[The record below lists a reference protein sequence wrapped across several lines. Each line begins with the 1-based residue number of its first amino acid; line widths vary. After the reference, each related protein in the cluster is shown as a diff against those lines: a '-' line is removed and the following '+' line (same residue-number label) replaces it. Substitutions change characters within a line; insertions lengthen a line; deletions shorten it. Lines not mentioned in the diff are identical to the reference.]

1 MGHIDRMVDTE
12 IAGAAGNSAIPSTMV
27 APPFEALITSS
38 EPTNSN
44 IAAYTRATMPA
55 ALATDRASRKFM
67 FACCIAARTARI
79 I

>member
-1 MGHIDRMVDTE
+1 
-12 IAGAAGNSAIPSTMV
+12 V

-38 EPTNSN
+38 GPTHSN

-55 ALATDRASRKFM
+55 ALATDRASRKLM